1 MDPVRLV
8 LLLGLVL
15 HKLVWELYRVRSPGT
30 VAVPPD
36 RSPRVK
42 LIKFGKI
49 VVLALL
55 IVQTLFLNVLPISND
70 PVLVQAIGLG
80 LFLGGLALAISGR
93 VQLGTSWANIE
104 DSQSVGKRNLVQEG
118 IYRYVRH
125 PIYTGDILLL
135 IGLELALN
143 SWLVFA
149 TIVPI
154 AIFLRQ
160 AIEEEKVLARSFQ
173 DYAAYTRQ
181 TKRFVPFVF

>member
-1 MDPVRLV
+1 
-8 LLLGLVL
+8 
-15 HKLVWELYRVRSPGT
+15 
-30 VAVPPD
+30 PPD

-143 SWLVFA
+143 SW
-149 TIVPI
+149 
-154 AIFLRQ
+154 
-160 AIEEEKVLARSFQ
+160 
-173 DYAAYTRQ
+173 
-181 TKRFVPFVF
+181 